1 MIDVKNLKLEEK
13 LFLMEEI
20 LNSLEKV
27 DSPLWHKDILN
38 SRKDFKNKKSY
49 TIQEIKNEFSSK
61 NI

>member
-27 DSPLWHKDILN
+27 DSPLWHKEILEK
-38 SRKDFKNKKSY
+38 RKDYKNKKIYS
-49 TIQEIKNEFSSK
+49 IEEIKNEFSNK